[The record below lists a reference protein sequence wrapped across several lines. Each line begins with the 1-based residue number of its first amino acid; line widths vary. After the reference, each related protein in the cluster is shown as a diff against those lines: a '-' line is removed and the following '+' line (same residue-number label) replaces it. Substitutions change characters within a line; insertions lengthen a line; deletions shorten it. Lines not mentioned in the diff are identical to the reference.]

1 MKLLIDA
8 QLPRRLTHHLTAA
21 GHDAVHAS
29 DLPAG
34 NRTPDSELTSLATRE
49 GRIMETKD
57 ADFVAS
63 FWLRRLPPK
72 LLLISTG
79 NISNDELWRLLTPNL
94 ARLEATFV
102 GHDFVEINRTTITLH
117 V

>member
-8 QLPRRLTHHLTAA
+8 QLPRRLAQDLRAA
-21 GHDAVHAS
+21 GHDAVHVF

-34 NRTPDSELTSLATRE
+34 NRTPDPELAALAHRE
-49 GRIMETKD
+49 SRIMVTKD
-57 ADFVAS
+57 ADFVAA

-79 NISNDELWRLLTPNL
+79 NISNDELWELMAPNL
-94 ARLEATFV
+94 ARLETAF
-102 GHDFVEINRTTITLH
+102 GRYAFVEINRSALTVH